1 MCESGHIL
9 LRIHN
14 GLSLPDAL
22 MTLILSFMVFSQ
34 IKLFG
39 MGVSMLRMTAAID
52 RTVETEQMPHMDEN
66 GRRSH
71 RKRMTSRLST

>member
-1 MCESGHIL
+1 MPAGIL

-22 MTLILSFMVFSQ
+22 MTLILSFKVFSQ

-39 MGVSMLRMTAAID
+39 MGVSMLRMTAAAID
-52 RTVETEQMPHMDEN
+52 HTVETEQMPPH
-66 GRRSH
+66 G
-71 RKRMTSRLST
+71 RKRKGARTENA